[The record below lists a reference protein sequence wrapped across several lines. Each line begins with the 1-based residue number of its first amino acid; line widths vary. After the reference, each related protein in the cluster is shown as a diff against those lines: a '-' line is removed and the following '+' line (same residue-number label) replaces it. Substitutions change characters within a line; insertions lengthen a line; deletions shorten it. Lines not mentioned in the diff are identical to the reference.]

1 MGMENHHFRLS
12 LNVLPHLVPSKAI
25 CKEWDNESMRMN
37 SYYSKILI
45 VLAVLGIP
53 SASLLAQGL
62 SPLQPNEL
70 KAINEQ
76 PLVPPQRV
84 MGDSKPLP
92 PESAPK
98 KVIIG
103 PNYQSDRPGEAE
115 AKSLEDNSAQP
126 LNPLPK
132 RFSKSRWIMIPR
144 CVC

>member
-12 LNVLPHLVPSKAI
+12 PNVLANAALSGLPR
-25 CKEWDNESMRMN
+25 KEWDNEPMRMN

-45 VLAVLGIP
+45 VLAVLGTP

-84 MGDSKPLP
+84 MGDPKPLP
-92 PESAPK
+92 PETAPK
-98 KVIIG
+98 KIIIG

-115 AKSLEDNSAQP
+115 AKSLEENSAQP
-126 LNPLPK
+126 LNPREGL
-132 RFSKSRWIMIPR
+132 ITIPFN
-144 CVC
+144 

>member
-1 MGMENHHFRLS
+1 MGVENHHFRLS
-12 LNVLPHLVPSKAI
+12 HNLLANAALSGLPS
-25 CKEWDNESMRMN
+25 KEWDNKLMRMN

-45 VLAVLGIP
+45 VLAVLGTP

-84 MGDSKPLP
+84 MGDPKPLP
-92 PESAPK
+92 PETAPK
-98 KVIIG
+98 KIIIG

-115 AKSLEDNSAQP
+115 AKSLEENSAQP
-126 LNPLPK
+126 LNPREGL
-132 RFSKSRWIMIPR
+132 ITIPFN
-144 CVC
+144 